1 MPSIDLVADGKK
13 LARIGFFVQFFTATV
28 MVGLTAVLATTVE
41 TVSVALGA
49 ASSIVP
55 NGIFAFFAF
64 RFAGAQ
70 QTQAVAKSMVQGARF
85 KLIVVAIIFGIAFK
99 FFNAQPG
106 FLFCAFA
113 ISTLSYWLTMF
124 HLSRTS

>member
-1 MPSIDLVADGKK
+1 MPAIDLVADGKK
-13 LARIGFFVQFFTATV
+13 LAK
-28 MVGLTAVLATTVE
+28 VGLIVQVIVAAFLIGVTAVLATSTDA
-41 TVSVALGA
+41 VSVALGTA
-49 ASSIVP
+49 TSIIP

-85 KLIVVAIIFGIAFK
+85 KLIVVAIMFGIAFK
-99 FFNAQPG
+99 VFNAQPV

-113 ISTLSYWLTMF
+113 ITIVSYWLTLF
-124 HLSRTS
+124 YLSQKA

>member
-1 MPSIDLVADGKK
+1 MPAIDLVADGKK
-13 LARIGFFVQFFTATV
+13 LAK
-28 MVGLTAVLATTVE
+28 VGLIVQVIVAAFLIGVTAVLATSNDV
-41 TVSVALGA
+41 VSVALGTA
-49 ASSIVP
+49 TSIIP

-85 KLIVVAIIFGIAFK
+85 KLIVVAIMFGIAFK
-99 FFNAQPG
+99 VFNAQPV

-113 ISTLSYWLTMF
+113 ITIVSY
-124 HLSRTS
+124 

>member
-1 MPSIDLVADGKK
+1 MPAIDLVADGKK
-13 LARIGFFVQFFTATV
+13 LAK
-28 MVGLTAVLATTVE
+28 VGLIVQVIVAAFLIGVTAVLATSTDV
-41 TVSVALGA
+41 VSVALGTA
-49 ASSIVP
+49 TSIIP

-85 KLIVVAIIFGIAFK
+85 KLIVVAIMFGIAFK
-99 FFNAQPG
+99 VFNAQPV

-113 ISTLSYWLTMF
+113 ITIVSYWLTLF
-124 HLSRTS
+124 YLSQKA

>member
-1 MPSIDLVADGKK
+1 MPSTDLVADGKK
-13 LARIGFFVQFFTATV
+13 LAKIGFFVQLCVATFLI
-28 MVGLTAVLATTVE
+28 GLSAVLATSNDVL
-41 TVSVALGA
+41 SVAFGT
-49 ASSIVP
+49 ASSIIP

-85 KLIVVAIIFGIAFK
+85 KLIVVAIMFGIAFK
-99 FFNAQPG
+99 VFDAQPV

-113 ISTLSYWLTMF
+113 ITIVSYWVTLF
-124 HLSRTS
+124 RLSKKA